1 MLNHTQPS
9 YRAFLSVSDKTGLVP
24 FAQAL
29 QKRGFELV
37 ASTGTAHYLQNHG
50 LTVQSAD
57 EITGFQALLGGRVKT
72 LHPLLHAAILARH
85 DDAEHLADLQALG
98 MKPFQLVVV
107 GLYPFETVAKQG
119 ADLDTLI
126 EHIDIG
132 GVALIRGAAKNA
144 RDVCVVTHREDYDLV
159 LEAWDKGEAA
169 WTLLKRRMAQK
180 AFRETAYYD
189 ALIAE
194 TLAERFSLQD
204 IEKEDALFPEKMV
217 IPLELKERL
226 RYGENPHQDAAYYR
240 HPRPR
245 SGDDEALVDFVLL
258 QGKPL
263 SYNNIQDAESALSL
277 VKRFR
282 EPAAVVVK
290 HMNPCGVGVGDTIEE
305 AFQKAYE
312 ADPVSIFG
320 GIIALN
326 RPLSAALAQV
336 LKEIFLEVIIAPDIA
351 KEAQAIFASKK
362 NVRILLPQ
370 KKVETWRHAVTYGAP
385 LLELVSMGGGVLIKT
400 PDDVVEE
407 EIKTARVVSKRPP
420 SDAEWQALGF
430 AWKVV
435 ASVKSNAIVVAK
447 DGQTL
452 GIGAGQMNRVGS
464 VRIALEAAGDK
475 ANGAVIASDAFFPMP
490 DSIEIAGKAGI
501 RAIIHPGGS
510 IRDEAVIRAADTFD
524 MAMVLTGKRHFRH

>member
-1 MLNHTQPS
+1 MHDHTKRP
-9 YRAFLSVSDKTGLVP
+9 YRAFLSVSDKTGLVS
-24 FAQAL
+24 FAAAL

-37 ASTGTAHYLQNHG
+37 ASSGTARYLQDHG

-57 EITGFQALLGGRVKT
+57 EITGFQALLDGRVKT

-85 DDAEHLADLQALG
+85 DDARHLEDLQTLG
-98 MKPFQLVVV
+98 VKPFQLVVV
-107 GLYPFETVAKQG
+107 GLYPFEAVAEQG

-132 GVALIRGAAKNA
+132 GVALIRGAAKNS
-144 RDVCVVTHREDYDLV
+144 RDVCVVTDRDDYEAV
-159 LEAWDKGEAA
+159 LEAWDEGEAS
-169 WTLLKRRMAQK
+169 WTSLKHRLAQK

-189 ALIAE
+189 ALIAA

-204 IEKEDALFPEKMV
+204 TDKEDALFPEKMV

-240 HPRPR
+240 HPRALW
-245 SGDDEALVDFVLL
+245 GAHEALVDFVLL

-263 SYNNIQDAESALSL
+263 SYNNIQDAESAFSL
-277 VKRFR
+277 VKRFY

-320 GIIALN
+320 GIIAVN
-326 RPLSAALAQV
+326 RPLSATLAQV
-336 LKEIFLEVIIAPDIA
+336 LKQIFLEVIIAPDITE
-351 KEAQAIFASKK
+351 EAQALFASKK

-370 KKVETWRHAVTYGAP
+370 KKVETWRDDVTNGRA

-400 PDDVVEE
+400 PDEVLEE
-407 EIKTARVVSKRPP
+407 EVKAARVVSKRPP
-420 SDAEWQALGF
+420 TEEEWQALGF
-430 AWKVV
+430 AWKIV

-475 ANGAVIASDAFFPMP
+475 ANGAVLASDAFFPMP

-510 IRDEAVIRAADTFD
+510 IRDEEVIRAADVYD
-524 MAMVLTGKRHFRH
+524 IAMVLTGKRHFRH